1 MGIPCTLIP
10 GDGIGPNITDATVRI
25 LEAAGAD
32 FTWDRHLAGLAAVN
46 ALGTP
51 IPEET
56 LESIR
61 RTHLALKGP
70 LETPVGD
77 GYRSVNV
84 ALRQEF
90 ELFANVR
97 PARDILPGARFRN
110 VDIVLIRE
118 NTEGLYA
125 GLEHYIRIGDDPHAA
140 AESIALITRVGSER
154 IIRYAF
160 DYAVKHG
167 RRRVMLVHKAN
178 ILKFSQGL
186 FRAVGQGIARE
197 YEGRVAFE
205 ERIIDAAAMQ
215 MVIRPEAFDVIVTTN
230 LFGDILSDL
239 VSGLVGGLG
248 LAPGANIG
256 SDTALFEAVHGTAPD
271 IAGKGIANPGALL
284 LAACLMLEHVGDAA
298 RGERIRAAFEKTVRE
313 GKRVTRDLGGT
324 ASTSEFAS
332 AIIANLP

>member
-1 MGIPCTLIP
+1 
-10 GDGIGPNITDATVRI
+10 
-25 LEAAGAD
+25 
-32 FTWDRHLAGLAAVN
+32 
-46 ALGTP
+46 
-51 IPEET
+51 
-56 LESIR
+56 
-61 RTHLALKGP
+61 
-70 LETPVGD
+70 
-77 GYRSVNV
+77 
-84 ALRQEF
+84 
-90 ELFANVR
+90 
-97 PARDILPGARFRN
+97 
-110 VDIVLIRE
+110 
-118 NTEGLYA
+118 
-125 GLEHYIRIGDDPHAA
+125 
-140 AESIALITRVGSER
+140 
-154 IIRYAF
+154 
-160 DYAVKHG
+160 
-167 RRRVMLVHKAN
+167 MLVHKAN

-256 SDTALFEAVHGTAPD
+256 SDTAIFEAVHGTAPD

-324 ASTSEFAS
+324 ASTSEFATPSSRTSPDAGAARRCTRQRCGRVAGPARLRPALRPSRGRRPHRPPSRCSSRSS
-332 AIIANLP
+332 ATTSWRSVATSPQRARAGEFQRARAFLRDARRVSRVIVVPGNHDVAWWRSPLHAARQ